1 MGQLASKCFNV
12 FNKDKICDI
21 SKDDDDNDND
31 KINEDNTNSK
41 KIQKKNNMIN
51 INDVLIQSKTITKDK
66 TQNNNDDIL
75 KIQKIQNSYH
85 KHYLKKKF
93 QTEIKPSLSKKER
106 DYINKLYTKLS
117 SYGDIT
123 ANLNQFD
130 ENGWKRYY
138 PSEDQFFLY
147 PKGEVYNNQIR
158 IKNKNDIKNIEIYEG
173 EINYKNMK
181 HGNGI
186 LTTSKYIMKGT
197 WRNDQFTGWGKKLYR
212 NGDSYEGKF
221 INGEINGKGIL
232 KNKEG
237 NIYIGDFI
245 NSIRDGNGELTT
257 ENYKY
262 SGQFKDNK
270 FNGKGKIE
278 FINEES
284 TYEGQFEDNE
294 IEGKGIYKWKNGD
307 IYEGQ
312 MKKGK
317 MHGFGKYTYND
328 GRIYEGEYSEG
339 IKNGR
344 GKFIYS
350 GDKIYEGM
358 FVNGLPDGEGFYT
371 KDGQTSKVLFSKGEF
386 VKYIP

>member
-41 KIQKKNNMIN
+41 KIQKKYNMIN

-93 QTEIKPSLSKKER
+93 ETEIKPSLSKKER
-106 DYINKLYTKLS
+106 DYINKLYTKLT

-197 WRNDQFTGWGKKLYR
+197 WRNDQFTGWGIKCLR
-212 NGDSYEGKF
+212 NGDIYEGRF
-221 INGEINGKGIL
+221 INGELNGKGIF
-232 KNKEG
+232 KNGK
-237 NIYIGDFI
+237 NIYEG
-245 NSIRDGNGELTT
+245 
-257 ENYKY
+257 
-262 SGQFKDNK
+262 
-270 FNGKGKIE
+270 E
-278 FINEES
+278 FINGERHGFGDFTTETYHYKGEFKNNKMDGKGEIDFYEES
-284 TYEGQFEDNE
+284 QRYEGTFSENN
-294 IEGKGIYKWKNGD
+294 ITGKGIYKWKNGD
-307 IYEGQ
+307 IYEGY
-312 MKKGK
+312 MKNGKRNGKGIYTQ
-317 MHGFGKYTYND
+317 HNGK
-328 GRIYEGEYSEG
+328 IYEGEYINDIQEG
-339 IKNGR
+339 K
-344 GKFIYS
+344 GKLIYP
-350 GDKIYEGM
+350 EGKTFEGN
-358 FVNGLPDGEGFYT
+358 FVNGKLDGEVLYT
-371 KDGQTSKVLFSKGEF
+371 ENDKTNKVIFSKG
-386 VKYIP
+386 KLINSK